1 MSHLD
6 EPYTRITNE
15 ILEEIAK
22 RPFNGT
28 QYRII
33 ICVLRNTYGFQRKSH
48 ELSLSFISEAI
59 GSTRNQVKKELDKLI
74 DMKVIKVYAEGSYTT
89 SRHIGFNKY
98 FSEWQL
104 EGCTAIR
111 VQSPQKSTVPQMED
125 GVDCKQSTGGVLQL
139 QSQERKV
146 FKESL
151 KEISSSTDVDE
162 KLVMDAFTKIFGPLV
177 MPSVFREYVKDLRKA
192 GQSDQ
197 MIIELFYEAGESANT
212 GRPNLNFLKAIGQRW
227 IENGI
232 TSREQSKAHKDKK
245 REQKTVQMN
254 KYRKPDKPA
263 IPIVTSDT
271 TNTPTDEEFEEMMR
285 FAAEMQQEKRSVNQ

>member
-111 VQSPQKSTVPQMED
+111 VQSPKKSTVPKMED
-125 GVDCKQSTGGVLQL
+125 GVDCNQSTVGVLQL

-151 KEISSSTDVDE
+151 KEISSSTGDKE
-162 KLVMDAFTKIFGPLV
+162 FLVMDAFTKSFGPLV
-177 MPSVFREYVKDLRKA
+177 MPATIRDYVRKIREQ
-192 GQSDQ
+192 GQTDD
-197 MIIELFYEAGESANT
+197 MIIELFLEAGESSTN
-212 GRPNLNFLKAIGQRW
+212 PNLRFLQAIGQRW
-227 IENGI
+227 IDNGI
-232 TSREQSKAHKDKK
+232 TSREQAKALKDKQK
-245 REQKTVQMN
+245 EQKTVQMN

-271 TNTPTDEEFEEMMR
+271 TNAPSDEEFEEMMR

>member
-15 ILEEIAK
+15 ILEEIAQ

-33 ICVLRNTYGFQRKSH
+33 ICILRNTYGFQRKSH

-74 DMKVIKVYAEGSYTT
+74 NMKVIKVYSEGSYTT

-111 VQSPQKSTVPQMED
+111 VQSPKKSTVPQMED
-125 GVDCKQSTGGVLQL
+125 GVDCNRSTGGVLQL

-146 FKESL
+146 FKESI
-151 KEISSSTDVDE
+151 KEISSSTDVNE
-162 KLVMDAFTKIFGPLV
+162 QMVMDAFTKIFGPLI
-177 MPSVFREYVKDLRKA
+177 MPSVFRDYVKKLRA
-192 GQSDQ
+192 SGQSDE
-197 MIIELFYEAGESANT
+197 MIVELFYEAGESST
-212 GRPNLNFLKAIGQRW
+212 KPNLRFLEVIGQRW
-227 IENGI
+227 VENGI
-232 TSREQSKAHKDKK
+232 TSREQAKALKNAQ
-245 REQKTVQMN
+245 RLQQNTVPFN
-254 KYRKPDKPA
+254 KYRKQDKPI
-263 IPIVTSDT
+263 IPMAVGETHGPGPS
-271 TNTPTDEEFEEMMR
+271 DEEYEEMIR
-285 FAAEMQQEKRSVNQ
+285 AAEEMAATKKER